1 MIIDYAIL
9 SSEQEIPM
17 DNLGLAV
24 AAPAASRGQL
34 SQADG
39 CGTGQEVAQGLVPG
53 AAGGRLAS
61 MKHIGLNVLRCQGFR
76 FYDEAGAGDWFSRD
90 LVQKRP
96 VDFTSNL
103 NSVPMMGKR
112 EPEAVQQSDN
122 NPQFVVE
129 EAL

>member
-1 MIIDYAIL
+1 MWDWA
-9 SSEQEIPM
+9 
-17 DNLGLAV
+17 
-24 AAPAASRGQL
+24 RGRPR
-34 SQADG
+34 A
-39 CGTGQEVAQGLVPG
+39 GTGCRRWE
-53 AAGGRLAS
+53 
-61 MKHIGLNVLRCQGFR
+61 IGKYEARRTNALCCQGFR